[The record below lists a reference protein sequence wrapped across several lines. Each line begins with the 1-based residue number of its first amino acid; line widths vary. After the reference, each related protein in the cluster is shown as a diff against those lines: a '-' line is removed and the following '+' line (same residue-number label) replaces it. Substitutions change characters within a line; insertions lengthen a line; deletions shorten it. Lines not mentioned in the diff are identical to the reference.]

1 MICGADGEEIK
12 RFSRY
17 IGVATN
23 NVAEYS
29 AAVYALQEALML
41 GASNV
46 DVFSDS
52 ELLVKQVAG
61 EYKVKNE
68 DLKKLKKLFDHLCT
82 GFSGV
87 RVSHVG
93 REKNKTAD
101 MLANQAVKDAG

>member
-1 MICGADGEEIK
+1 MIRGADGEEIK

-23 NVAEYS
+23 NAAEYS

-41 GASNV
+41 GARNV

-52 ELLVKQVAG
+52 ELLVKQVSG

-68 DLKKLKKLFDHLCT
+68 DLKRLKKLFDHLCT
-82 GFSGV
+82 GFSEV

-101 MLANQAVKDAG
+101 MLASQAVKDAG